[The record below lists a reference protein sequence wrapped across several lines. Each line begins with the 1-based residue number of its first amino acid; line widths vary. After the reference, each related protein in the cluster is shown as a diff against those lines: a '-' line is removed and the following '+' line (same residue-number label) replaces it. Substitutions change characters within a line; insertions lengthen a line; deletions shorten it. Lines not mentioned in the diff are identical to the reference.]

1 MLYESYA
8 EKIKR
13 FAAVRDKILKFKFL
27 IIGVLVANFVLT
39 VCFLATQGM
48 MLGGIRGD
56 TEYTYGNDVKFNA
69 TALFALRPTMEYSA
83 DGEKWEKEAPVM
95 PGEYKVRAVTHRLF
109 VIPQRSKPVDFVINK
124 KDLILT
130 LEDTELEWRELPT
143 VRTSGLVRGDVLSS
157 VNVDVDNTGIGEAN
171 ADIVENTA
179 FVTSKDGNDVTSA
192 YNITAEDTVVSILEK
207 LLTLKANDAKKMYDG
222 TSVQAKG
229 YSIVN
234 GGVFDGHKLDVSFSE
249 PALTNVGR
257 KNIKITGVKI
267 FEGSEDVTAFYRV
280 VTQDGVAEV
289 TKRPVRVVAGDFV
302 KVYDG
307 KMINLTEKFAL
318 YDADGD
324 DDLPAGDTWEVSS
337 SYEVINSNL
346 IDPQEIIGYIG
357 SVRIENAFEEDVSFN
372 YDIEVDNGNIKISKR
387 PLTLKAVKEEKTY
400 DGDTFAAY
408 RYEPI
413 AAGALAVGDSITV
426 KMNSPVLKNAGSEGI
441 RFSSVSVK
449 SSRGDVTH
457 CYEISKTGATA
468 VIKPISIKITMLDL
482 EKEYD
487 GNRILLSSPANY
499 TVDGKFVSGHG
510 IAVELINP
518 DEYIYACR
526 DKAFD
531 VRYYITV
538 GGSKNTAMEKN
549 YDVKVVNNAK
559 ITITSRIIYVSAND
573 ISGLTYSAKDIKISD
588 FIGSKIKYDHCL
600 GKQYEFTVDF
610 TKKYRNA
617 GTFDYTLDCRVWQGG
632 EDVTDEFDINV
643 TYTGAKS
650 SKIVIAPYEV
660 TVSLRDYGKIYD
672 GITTLFRYEDCINVS
687 SPLLGG
693 DKLTVNGFV
702 DCTNVNRDS
711 DGNVIPHVL
720 PITHSF
726 TLVTGSAESNYRI
739 IYANGKH
746 DVRITIYPYEVK
758 VTLKD
763 VNKIYDGDVVQYAQC
778 ISVDRQLVGS
788 DSLTIVGFK
797 SGLVNVQ
804 RDADG
809 KVIPYEL
816 PISHK
821 FTLYGGSIEGNY
833 DIIYVGDKHNVKITV
848 EPVDVLIT
856 ANDYV
861 KMYDAKKAEFKNVN
875 SVTLVKNNGTY
886 TYKDKDSYALIGS
899 DTLTLGF
906 GGNAEYVDVV
916 RQEGKT
922 SYGYY
927 SYTVDWKVNSK
938 NTGNY
943 DVSVDYTNDQ
953 KKTSKVTI
961 VPVLVQITALDY
973 EKVYDATYVSVND
986 SQVNNITVSTGYSD
1000 GKYTSY
1006 REIFVDDAAA
1016 KTVYYYLD
1024 SAKNDKINII
1034 FGNNAEYINVLRDAD
1049 GNVIDYLYTV
1059 EYTVVESKDKTVTDR
1074 IIDNYD
1080 VVIAYTSD
1088 SNDDQKLDC
1097 SCIRILPISVSV
1109 SANNVSRYYDGTE
1122 YKITDSGLLTV
1133 KVSDTYDFETKK
1145 YISYSTVG
1153 LATLD
1158 GKQQSYYD
1166 IFKYKEGKTDKI
1178 AKIAFAFVESQEI
1191 KNVKRDEYGNVVSYE
1206 YTIKWGFSDCLADNY
1221 EVTVTYKASKTVYDE
1236 YENPIETV
1244 RYSTILINPVVVYI
1258 DANYYS
1264 KIYDDKAVSITDEGV
1279 ISNMTVQSLKID
1291 GTFITVRRNLATVGG
1306 KTQNYYE
1313 LVSYVNGKTTV
1324 VEKMILRFVDVD
1336 TGLTVDEY
1344 VDVKRDA
1351 KGNAV
1356 AYRYNVIGE
1365 MLDGALLSNYELD
1378 VTYESYD
1385 YDDITGD
1392 EIEFSRINI
1401 LPRRIYVTTESK
1413 EFAFDSKAHSYPV
1426 GKIEAGVDNNNDG
1439 ILDTGILSHHKKK
1452 EADGVWN
1459 DYLKITQVGTKT
1471 NTVEFNVVASK
1482 DGVDKTS
1489 NYEIV
1494 CTGGKLTV
1502 KPITVTLSAKSVKT
1516 EYNGKAYDAV
1526 GVKSYDKVALF
1537 GADKILFAR
1546 AATSQ
1551 IDAGKGDTYISIAV
1565 IKTLNGYEVYYGD
1578 PYRTRTV
1585 TYQRKSASEQ
1595 MRIVVTDGQ
1604 YIIIGADDTVSYHT
1618 YDSNK
1623 TTYSNSNASECSN
1636 TEEENYSYYEFDNVD
1651 GTAIV
1656 EKRKI
1661 TIVCSSETSSGD
1673 SVRGTAR
1680 ITVGSMIDGHYLYFP
1695 TSGEA
1700 TEKGVPVANT
1710 VRYEDIAIY
1719 SSKDMTSDTKLD
1731 ESVKNN
1737 YDFEIIPG
1745 ELLIK

>member
-1 MLYESYA
+1 MLYERYA
-8 EKIKR
+8 EKIKK

-179 FVTSKDGNDVTSA
+179 SVTSKDGNDVTSA
-192 YNITAEDTVVSILEK
+192 YNITAEDTVVSIIEK

-289 TKRPVRVVAGDFV
+289 TKRPVSIVAHDFE

-307 KMINLTEKFAL
+307 KGLNLTSFTL
-318 YDADGD
+318 TDADGD
-324 DDLPAGDTWEVSS
+324 DRLPAGDEWDIRPLAEIVG
-337 SYEVINSNL
+337 NQL
-346 IDPQEIIGYIG
+346 IDPQEIIGYVKYAGIKNG
-357 SVRIENAFEEDVSFN
+357 DSDVSSN
-372 YDIEVDNGNIKISKR
+372 YKITLDNGNIKISKR

-426 KMNSPVLKNAGSEGI
+426 KMNSPALKNAGSEGI

-559 ITITSRIIYVSAND
+559 ITITSKIIYVSAED

-617 GTFDYTLDCRVWQGG
+617 GTFDYTLDCRVRKDG

-660 TVSLRDYGKIYD
+660 TVTLLDYGKEYD
-672 GITTLFRYEDCINVS
+672 GITTRFRYEDCIKVNS
-687 SPLLGG
+687 SLLGG

-711 DGNVIPHVL
+711 DGNVIPYVL

-833 DIIYVGDKHNVKITV
+833 DIIYVGNKHNVKITV

-886 TYKDKDSYALIGS
+886 TYEDKDSYALIGS

-906 GGNAEYVDVV
+906 GSNAEYVDVV

-973 EKVYDATYVSVND
+973 EKVYDATYVSVF
-986 SQVNNITVSTGYSD
+986 QPKVTNIFVSTVYSN
-1000 GKYTSY
+1000 GEYTTY
-1006 REIFVDDAAA
+1006 KEIFMSGESGNAD
-1016 KTVYYYLD
+1016 YYYLD
-1024 SAKNDKINII
+1024 SENKDKIKYG
-1034 FGNNAEYINVLRDAD
+1034 FGNDANYINVLRDAD
-1049 GNVIDYLYTV
+1049 GKVADYRYTV
-1059 EYTVVESKDKTVTDR
+1059 EYNVIESKDSTVTDR

-1080 VVIAYTSD
+1080 VVIEYTTD
-1088 SNDDQKLDC
+1088 SNGDKTPDC
-1097 SCIRILPISVSV
+1097 STIRIYPISVTV
-1109 SANNVSRYYDGTE
+1109 SANDVSRYYDGTE

-1133 KVSDTYDFETKK
+1133 KVSDTYDFDNEK
-1145 YISYSTVG
+1145 YISYSTVE
-1153 LATLD
+1153 LATLN
-1158 GKQQSYYD
+1158 GKQQTYYE
-1166 IFKYKEGKTDKI
+1166 IFKHKEGKTDKI

-1191 KNVKRDEYGNVVSYE
+1191 KNVKRDEYGNVVAYE
-1206 YTIKWGFSDCLADNY
+1206 YTVKWGFSDCLADNY
-1221 EVTVTYKASKTVYDE
+1221 EVTVSYTSSRTE
-1236 YENPIETV
+1236 YGNATTE
-1244 RYSTILINPVVVYI
+1244 YFSTILIVPVRI
-1258 DANYYS
+1258 NLQANYYS
-1264 KIYDDKAVSITDEGV
+1264 KIYDDTAVKITDDGV
-1279 ISNMTVQSLKID
+1279 ISNVRVDSLKIN
-1291 GTFITVRRNLATVGG
+1291 GRFSVVTRTLATLDG
-1306 KTQNYYE
+1306 KKQNYYE
-1313 LVSYVNGKTTV
+1313 LVSYTENGKTV
-1324 VEKMILRFVDVD
+1324 VERMIFKFIDID
-1336 TGLTVDEY
+1336 TGLETESF
-1344 VDVKRDA
+1344 VDVKRNG
-1351 KGNAV
+1351 KGEAV
-1356 AYRYNVIGE
+1356 AYRYSVAAE
-1365 MLDGALLSNYELD
+1365 MLDGALLSNYD
-1378 VTYESYD
+1378 VLVSY
-1385 YDDITGD
+1385 YYLNYSNI
-1392 EIEFSRINI
+1392 EIA
-1401 LPRRIYVTTESK
+1401 PRTVYVTTESK
-1413 EFAFDSKAHSYPV
+1413 EFIFDSKAHSYPV

-1439 ILDTGILSHHKKK
+1439 ILDTGILSHHQKK
-1452 EADGVWN
+1452 EADGVWS

-1471 NTVEFNVVASK
+1471 NTVEFTVIASK

-1537 GADKILFAR
+1537 GTDKILFAR

-1565 IKTLNGYEVYYGD
+1565 IKTLNGYEVYYND
-1578 PYRTRTV
+1578 PYRTGTV

-1595 MRIVVTDGQ
+1595 MG
-1604 YIIIGADDTVSYHT
+1604 
-1618 YDSNK
+1618 
-1623 TTYSNSNASECSN
+1623 
-1636 TEEENYSYYEFDNVD
+1636 
-1651 GTAIV
+1651 
-1656 EKRKI
+1656 
-1661 TIVCSSETSSGD
+1661 SS
-1673 SVRGTAR
+1673 
-1680 ITVGSMIDGHYLYFP
+1680 
-1695 TSGEA
+1695 
-1700 TEKGVPVANT
+1700 
-1710 VRYEDIAIY
+1710 
-1719 SSKDMTSDTKLD
+1719 
-1731 ESVKNN
+1731 
-1737 YDFEIIPG
+1737 
-1745 ELLIK
+1745 